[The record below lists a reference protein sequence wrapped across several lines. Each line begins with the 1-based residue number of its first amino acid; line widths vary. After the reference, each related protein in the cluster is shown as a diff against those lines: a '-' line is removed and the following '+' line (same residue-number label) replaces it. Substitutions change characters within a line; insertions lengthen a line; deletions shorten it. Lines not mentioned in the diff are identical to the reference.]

1 MATKAAFLAAFLL
14 VLVAGD
20 LAHGH
25 TVPPLRRGTRSHDWM
40 QGKKGGPPSGIQPS
54 DAAAAHLRAISS
66 MQKGR
71 GLCIIALIIFG
82 WYSKMGHIKRSKQR
96 KPNRTFP
103 SFLAWRKASSS
114 RLCRDS
120 SSRRFLRTLHE
131 KRSHHR
137 ASMHAMALTVTS

>member
-40 QGKKGGPPSGIQPS
+40 QGKKGGPPSGMQPS

-66 MQKGR
+66 MQKGVEE
-71 GLCIIALIIFG
+71 GKFVAPVPGFKLPPLP
-82 WYSKMGHIKRSKQR
+82 
-96 KPNRTFP
+96 PN
-103 SFLAWRKASSS
+103 AA
-114 RLCRDS
+114 
-120 SSRRFLRTLHE
+120 
-131 KRSHHR
+131 
-137 ASMHAMALTVTS
+137 